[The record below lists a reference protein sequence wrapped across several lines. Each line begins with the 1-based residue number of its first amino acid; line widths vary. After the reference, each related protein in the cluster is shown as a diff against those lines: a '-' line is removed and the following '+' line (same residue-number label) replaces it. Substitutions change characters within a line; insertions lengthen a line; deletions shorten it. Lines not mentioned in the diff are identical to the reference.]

1 MISKNHE
8 IFRHKH
14 ILLVEDHTNPLG
26 IVRSLGEEGIRPIV
40 LLCSKNPIL
49 VNKRKYVGEF
59 HRFDN
64 IEDGYKYLVAHYG
77 NEELKPFIYNGSD
90 DITLLLDSYYEE
102 LKDKFYF
109 TNGQGGIKKYLQK
122 YDITQA
128 ALECG
133 LQIPK
138 EELLKVG
145 ELPKALKYP
154 VFTKAAT
161 SANGGVWKDQA
172 HICNNEEELKAAYK
186 TMHVDKILVQ
196 EYVKKKNE
204 LCINGVS
211 ISGGAEI
218 FMPYACSYYR
228 LRPDSY
234 GGYEFLFPFKDEILA
249 DKISKLLKVTHFSG
263 IFDIEFLI
271 GEDDELYFM
280 EINFRNSGCSYA
292 CTDGGFNLP
301 FRWAVSTL
309 QNKLYLDGF
318 KPILKFDAMN
328 EIGDYYDSV
337 KTKKVSIFNWIKE
350 LKGCKSYYLY
360 NAKDPA
366 PFRNFIFQKIKKK
379 LC

>member
-49 VNKRKYVGEF
+49 VNKSKYVGEL

-64 IEDGYKYLVAHYG
+64 IEDGFKYLVAHYG

>member
-49 VNKRKYVGEF
+49 VNKSKYVGEL

>member
-1 MISKNHE
+1 MNSNHE
-8 IFRHKH
+8 IFKHKH
-14 ILLVEDHTNPLG
+14 ILLVPDHTNPLG
-26 IVRSLGEEGIRPIV
+26 IVRSLGEEGIKPIV
-40 LLCSKNPIL
+40 LLYTRNPIL
-49 VNKRKYVGEF
+49 VNKSKYVGELHQF
-59 HRFDN
+59 SNLDEAF
-64 IEDGYKYLVAHYG
+64 EYLVSHYG
-77 NEELKPFIYNGSD
+77 NEEYKPFIYNGSD
-90 DITLLLDSYYEE
+90 DVTLLLDTHYEE

-109 TNGQGGIKKYLQK
+109 TNGQGCLEKYLQK
-122 YDITQA
+122 FDITQA
-128 ALECG
+128 AEECG
-133 LQIPK
+133 MKIPK
-138 EELLKVG
+138 EELLSVG
-145 ELPKALKYP
+145 ELPKTLKYP

-161 SANGGVWKDQA
+161 STIKGGWKKQA
-172 HICNNEEELKAAYK
+172 HICNNEEELLAVYK
-186 TMHVDKILVQ
+186 TINTDKILVQ
-196 EYVKKKNE
+196 EYVQKKNE
-204 LCINGVS
+204 LCINGMS
-211 ISGGAEI
+211 ISGGAKNVI
-218 FMPYACSYYR
+218 PYVCSYYR

-234 GGYEFLFPFKDEILA
+234 GGYEFLFPFNDEILA
-249 DKISKLLKVTHFSG
+249 EKISKLLKVTHFSG

-350 LKGCKSYYLY
+350 VKGCKSYYLY
-360 NAKDPA
+360 NAKDLA

>member
-1 MISKNHE
+1 MISQNHE

-49 VNKRKYVGEF
+49 VNKSKYVGEL

-64 IEDGYKYLVAHYG
+64 IEDGFKYLVAHYG

-90 DITLLLDSYYEE
+90 DITLLLDSYYQE

>member
-49 VNKRKYVGEF
+49 VNKSKYVGEL

-138 EELLKVG
+138 EELLEVG

-161 SANGGVWKDQA
+161 SANGGGWKDQA
-172 HICNNEEELKAAYK
+172 HICNNEEELKTAYK

-204 LCINGVS
+204 LCINGIS

-249 DKISKLLKVTHFSG
+249 EKISKLLKVTHFSG

-337 KTKKVSIFNWIKE
+337 KPKKVSIFNWIKE

>member
-49 VNKRKYVGEF
+49 VNKSKYVGEL

-234 GGYEFLFPFKDEILA
+234 GGYEFLFPFNDEILA
-249 DKISKLLKVTHFSG
+249 EKISKLLKVTHFSG